1 MNFNTISPLTI
12 TELLE
17 AIKSN
22 QNNHFRFGAGYTD
35 LILELQHQDE
45 NDLTIIN
52 LAKLNDSSLKNTS
65 KTNSGIRV
73 GALSTMA
80 NILDNNDLYVF
91 PVLMEAVKSLASPQ
105 IRATATIGGNICT
118 ASPAGDVSC
127 ALVSL
132 NALCEIINSDGNIRT
147 VPIVDF
153 FTGVKTTVLQKDEFL
168 RSVLIPTNSNGVE
181 PVSGFIKIGNRNSME
196 IALVSLAFHI
206 IHDDQGIINS
216 AGISIG
222 SVAKTIMFAETAIAF
237 LIGKNINQL
246 SEDDKNQF
254 ADLIL
259 NYANPISDIRASAWY
274 RKQVLWNISKSI
286 F

>member
-65 KTNSGIRV
+65 KTNLGIRI

-91 PVLMEAVKSLASPQ
+91 PVLIEAVKSLASPQ

-168 RSVLIPTNSNGVE
+168 RSVLIPTNSNGIE

-206 IHDDQGIINS
+206 THDDKGVINN

-222 SVAKTIMFAETAIAF
+222 SVAKTIMLAESASAF
-237 LIGKNINQL
+237 LKGKNINQL
-246 SEDDKNQF
+246 SVDDTNQF
-254 ADLIL
+254 ANLIL